1 MFDVCNNLIVSDTI
15 SVVVQV
21 TFVFT
26 FLVIFYFLYVIK
38 VEQDDFKEQINLIV
52 DNLILDVKDEI
63 SSLIV
68 DKGTEKIK
76 KEDMEVL
83 IYGIIDTIEEK
94 NTISSKEMV
103 ETINSNNNK
112 LKNNIYKILI
122 FILIGVFI
130 LLVLFRCLPIYTI
143 TKESLIT
150 VFFIAITELV
160 FLTFISGKYISAD
173 PNKIKNIL
181 GTTIKKW
188 IKDNKFKN

>member
-1 MFDVCNNLIVSDTI
+1 MFDVCNNLIVSNTI

-112 LKNNIYKILI
+112 IKNNI
-122 FILIGVFI
+122 
-130 LLVLFRCLPIYTI
+130 
-143 TKESLIT
+143 
-150 VFFIAITELV
+150 
-160 FLTFISGKYISAD
+160 
-173 PNKIKNIL
+173 IK
-181 GTTIKKW
+181 
-188 IKDNKFKN
+188 F